1 MIRRPLVILILI
13 GLSLIVLSACNHG
26 SPVSTGSLPTLSFT
40 ETATTPLEPSQTP
53 IPPSPTPIP
62 LAAIVNGE
70 TITLDEFQAELS
82 RFQESVT
89 ITGTN
94 LASDPNT
101 TVLNELID
109 QTLLAQSAA
118 QDGFNVDDAMLQSRI
133 EALATQLGS
142 AQALEDWK
150 TAHGYSNIEFQQALR
165 RSVAAAWMR
174 DQVIA
179 AVPETADQVH
189 VMQILLPT
197 KAEAD
202 TVYSELQSGADFIKL
217 AATYDQATGGDLG
230 WFPRDYLGEPAIDE
244 AVFALQSE
252 HFSQVVET
260 AIGYHIF
267 YLVERDPNHPLQP
280 DARMAMQAKAIRDWL
295 SERRAQSEIEIFL
308 PQG

>member
-82 RFQESVT
+82 RFHESVT

-174 DQVIA
+174 DQIIA

-202 TVYSELQSGADFIKL
+202 TVYSELQSGADFREL

-244 AVFALQSE
+244 AVFALQPE

-267 YLVERDPNHPLQP
+267 YLIERDPNHPLQP
-280 DARMAMQAKAIRDWL
+280 DSRMAMQAKAIRDWL